1 MQAIMALALAVGA
14 AADVSEQSQ
23 GDNPTADVLVYGAAL
38 PGCVAAVAASRS
50 GATRVVLTTPY
61 LHVGGMTTGGLQ
73 HADPGNESTVAGIT
87 REFFDRVEA
96 RYAHAPPGP
105 HHRQSEHT
113 CRAGRCLEVTDGTGS
128 PDSQCHKACPPLG
141 PDEWLAVTFLSTLS
155 DGNRTLTV
163 TLPKGQASS
172 FIKKSEKLAKDLPAS
187 SVKAVDQGQVLE
199 LSAPAVLVDQTYYR
213 IQLKASPLAR
223 LVADTAQEL
232 SARRAA
238 SGLASAPGLHPGAP
252 PGWLYEGHV
261 AEEVLEEMLAE
272 ANVTIVRGLG
282 GLVSATKR
290 PGSPTTLATIT
301 AEGGRTFSAR
311 YWIDASYEGDLAMV
325 AGAEMVWGREANT
338 TYDEPGAGRQ
348 PPTVHYPVDPFWAD
362 GTVIPHVSN
371 APLAPIGSADKRM
384 EVYTFR
390 LCLTDSPAHRIPTWK
405 PTDYEPAEWEFWR
418 RLYRNG
424 SSAPAS
430 LKSAGLGC
438 ARSGA
443 QQLQRLWCQGLY

>member
-1 MQAIMALALAVGA
+1 MMQAIMALALAVGA

-238 SGLASAPGLHPGAP
+238 SGLASAPGGLHPGAP
-252 PGWLYEGHV
+252 PGR
-261 AEEVLEEMLAE
+261 LAVRE
-272 ANVTIVRGLG
+272 ACGGRGAGGDACRSQRHDRARAGRACVRDQASRLTDNIGDDHRGGGANLFRKILDRRLLRGRSCYGCRCRDGLG
-282 GLVSATKR
+282 TRGEHNLR
-290 PGSPTTLATIT
+290 
-301 AEGGRTFSAR
+301 
-311 YWIDASYEGDLAMV
+311 
-325 AGAEMVWGREANT
+325 
-338 TYDEPGAGRQ
+338 
-348 PPTVHYPVDPFWAD
+348 
-362 GTVIPHVSN
+362 
-371 APLAPIGSADKRM
+371 
-384 EVYTFR
+384 
-390 LCLTDSPAHRIPTWK
+390 
-405 PTDYEPAEWEFWR
+405 
-418 RLYRNG
+418 
-424 SSAPAS
+424 
-430 LKSAGLGC
+430 
-438 ARSGA
+438 
-443 QQLQRLWCQGLY
+443 